1 MNRGR
6 IIAEGSVR
14 EVFSNLNLMGEASLE
29 PPIIT
34 HLFSLLKEQNG
45 IDAEEPLPLTIEEA
59 LQRIKRLMGKTE
71 Y

>member
-34 HLFSLLKEQNG
+34 HLFSLLKEQSG
-45 IDAEEPLPLTIEEA
+45 IDAEELPLTIEDA

>member
-1 MNRGR
+1 LNRGR

-14 EVFSNLNLMGEASLE
+14 EVFSNLKLMGEASLE

-34 HLFSLLKEQNG
+34 HLLSLLKEQSG
-45 IDAEEPLPLTIEEA
+45 IDAEELPLTIEEA